1 MSFRDNLQYLRA
13 ERNMTQ
19 EQLAMLLG
27 VSRQSV
33 TKWEAERSSPEMD
46 KLIKMCQIFDCSLD
60 DLVQGDL
67 TKGHDKDGS
76 AQAQTVPAGPPQDV
90 CGYDEHQ
97 RKIAWKVPTGIA
109 CILVGIALGFFFE
122 GAFTLSSHNGH
133 DGTFILFTLAGIL
146 AGLAFLIPAGME
158 HSAFVKAHPFV
169 EDFYTEDD
177 KARARTA
184 FSRGFIGG
192 IAAIFVG
199 IGIFLTL
206 DESAES
212 YVLFFLILFVALGVW
227 NIVHY
232 SMLLGR
238 TNVAE
243 YNRNA
248 SDDLEIEEIMSA
260 QIREEVRGSLLQK
273 KKHGKKLGAI
283 CGAIMLVATIVGLAL
298 MFAPVLA
305 SPDPSNFQPEGTSAM
320 WFWVAWPL
328 GGMICGIV
336 ALIWEAF
343 GKEDR

>member
-46 KLIKMCQIFDCSLD
+46 KLIKICQIFDCSLD
-60 DLVQGDL
+60 YLVQGDL
-67 TKGHDKDGS
+67 TKGREEADDMQT
-76 AQAQTVPAGPPQDV
+76 QAVPSGPPQDI

-97 RKIAWKVPTGIA
+97 RGMARKIPTGIA
-109 CILVGIALGFFFE
+109 CILVGVALGFFFE
-122 GAFTLSSHNGH
+122 GTFALSSHNGH
-133 DGTFILFTLAGIL
+133 DGTFILFALAGIL
-146 AGLAFLIPAGME
+146 AGLAFLIPAGMA

-177 KARARTA
+177 KARARA
-184 FSRGFIGG
+184 SFSRGLIGG

-199 IGIFLTL
+199 IGIFLMIG
-206 DESAES
+206 ESTENYA
-212 YVLFFLILFVALGVW
+212 LFFLLLFIALGVW

-232 SMLLGR
+232 GMLLGR

-243 YNRNA
+243 YNRSA

-260 QIREEVRGSLLQK
+260 QIREEVRDSLLQK
-273 KKHGKKLGAI
+273 KKHGKKLGAV
-283 CGAIMLVATIVGLAL
+283 CGAIMIISTIIGLAL
-298 MFAPVLA
+298 LFVPLFA
-305 SPDPSNFQPEGTSAM
+305 SPDISHFNAQGTSVA

-343 GKEDR
+343 GKEEG

>member
-1 MSFRDNLQYLRA
+1 MSFRDNLQHLRA

-33 TKWEAERSSPEMD
+33 TKWEAERSYPEMD
-46 KLIKMCQIFDCSLD
+46 KLLKMCRIFDCSLD

-67 TKGHDKDGS
+67 TKGRGETEGT
-76 AQAQTVPAGPPQDV
+76 QARAVPSGPPQDV

-97 RKIAWKVPTGIA
+97 RRMAWKVPTGIA
-109 CILVGIALGFFFE
+109 CIIVGIALGFFFE
-122 GAFTLSSHNGH
+122 GALSLASHNGR
-133 DGTFILFTLAGIL
+133 DGTFIIFTLAGVL
-146 AGLAFLIPAGME
+146 GGLAFLIPSGMA
-158 HSAFVKAHPFV
+158 HSAFVRAHPFV

-184 FSRGFIGG
+184 LSRGLVGG

-199 IGIFLTL
+199 FGIFLMIG
-206 DESAES
+206 ESAEG
-212 YVLFFLILFVALGVW
+212 YALFFLLLFVALGVW

-232 SMLLGR
+232 GMLLGR

-243 YNRNA
+243 YNKSV
-248 SDDLEIEEIMSA
+248 SDDLEIEDIMSA
-260 QIREEVRGSLLQK
+260 QIKEEVRDSLLRRR
-273 KKHGKKLGAI
+273 KHGKKLGAV
-283 CGAIMLVATIVGLAL
+283 CGAIMIAATIVGLAL

-320 WFWVAWPL
+320 WFWVAWPV
-328 GGMICGIV
+328 GGMLCGIV

-343 GKEDR
+343 GKEDD